1 MNKRSVSVVMPTF
14 NEEQAVEQVID
25 DIHDNLKGFD
35 VEVVIVDSSKDR
47 TPELA
52 AAKGARVIDQEP
64 QGHGVALRAA
74 IQNASNEIVL
84 TADCDNTYP
93 MEFLKP
99 LVEMLEDD
107 GLDLI
112 SCNRLTKQ
120 LGKEMPAANR
130 LANWGFAF
138 MVRVFYGISVHDV
151 STGMFCIR
159 KSAFDRIVW
168 ETNFA
173 FPCEL
178 IVRSAQAGHKIKE
191 IDIPYRIRVGE
202 VTLHRWRSGKA
213 YVSCILNYKLGFNI
227 TRVT

>member
-1 MNKRSVSVVMPTF
+1 MNRKISVVMPTF
-14 NEEQAVEQVID
+14 NEELAVEQVID
-25 DIHDNLKGFD
+25 DIHKNLEGFD
-35 VEVVIVDSSKDR
+35 VEVVIVDSSKDK

-52 AAKGARVIDQEP
+52 EAKGARVISQAP

-74 IQNASNEIVL
+74 IANASHDTVI

-93 MEFLKP
+93 MEFLTP
-99 LVEMLEDD
+99 LANMLDD
-107 GLDLI
+107 EGLDLI
-112 SCNRLTKQ
+112 SCNRLTKE

-138 MVRVFYGISVHDV
+138 MVRLFYGINVHDV

-159 KSAFDRIVW
+159 KSAFDEIEW
-168 ETNFA
+168 ETNYA

-178 IVRSAQAGHKIKE
+178 IVRSAKAGQKTKE

-202 VTLHRWRSGKA
+202 VTLHRWRSGRA
-213 YVSCILNYKLGFNI
+213 YVSCILKYKFGFNI
-227 TRVT
+227 TQVT